1 MAFTSENNAFNK
13 ILKAEDLN
21 KSIKELGEELEFAS
35 SDLISDSQ
43 LLNVIEVFLNKIYR
57 SIKKDNKFEEITE
70 VQMQTFQKILSE
82 TKNLNYHKKQKTR
95 TPELFEMARALGER
109 MTLFSGKLKAISIP
123 LITLAQTIDI
133 LSN

>member
-57 SIKKDNKFEEITE
+57 SIKKDNKFKEITE
-70 VQMQTFQKILSE
+70 VQMQTFQKMLSE
-82 TKNLNYHKKQKTR
+82 IKNLNYHKKQKTL